1 MLELG
6 SIVYL
11 KDGVEKVM
19 ILSRGPIV
27 EENGERLMFDY
38 SGCIYPVG
46 LDMERILH
54 FNEENVDKIVFR
66 GYKDEAEDRFQ
77 ELYNEWMEENKD
89 EYKKGVVPTEPE
101 K

>member
-46 LDMERILH
+46 LDMGRILH

-77 ELYNEWMEENKD
+77 ELYNKWMEENKD
-89 EYKKGVVPTEPE
+89 EYKKGVVPTE
-101 K
+101 